1 VLDEQASHEDFTV
14 LLGSG
19 ILAIAAVELLG
30 HPFGKGAFVSL
41 DGRQLLGAL
50 QIVRDSA
57 VSGTHSRF
65 GPRRRVLL
73 TA

>member
-1 VLDEQASHEDFTV
+1 
-14 LLGSG
+14 
-19 ILAIAAVELLG
+19 
-30 HPFGKGAFVSL
+30 VSL